1 MRCLTCLSVAV
12 GAALVAP
19 VAASAHGDRV
29 PVDQLASAWRFEAAP
44 IAVALLALA
53 LFARA
58 FVRLRR
64 RGRADHAN
72 WHHATLFGAGVLVAL
87 LALVSPLDAIGEE
100 YLLVAHM
107 GQHQLLLDLSPALVM
122 LGLRGPL
129 GAFLIP
135 PRVLRPLARNG
146 AVRAAFRFLTRWQ
159 VALVAFVGSIAAW
172 HVPGA
177 YEAALEHQWLHDLE
191 HLSFAFAGA
200 LLWLQIID
208 PGRRNELSRVGRVY
222 LGLTVLAAVH
232 LVVHPILLTGGVRYG
247 VYAHQDER
255 LLGLSATADQHWAAV
270 LMTVEELLVL
280 GTAILVLAWP
290 LLLRLTSALPPSA
303 SRDPE

>member
-1 MRCLTCLSVAV
+1 MRRLTFLPVAV
-12 GAALVAP
+12 GAALAAP
-19 VAASAHGDRV
+19 AAASAHDDLV
-29 PVDQLASAWRFEAAP
+29 PVDQLAGAWRFEAAP
-44 IAVALLALA
+44 IAVALLALV
-53 LFARA
+53 LFTQA

-64 RGRADHAN
+64 RGRADHAS
-72 WHHATLFGAGVLVAL
+72 WRHAALFGAGVAVAV

-129 GAFLIP
+129 GAFLLP
-135 PRVLRPLARNG
+135 APLLGPLARNR

-159 VALVAFVGSIAAW
+159 VALAAFVGSIAVW
-172 HVPGA
+172 YVPGA

-191 HLSFAFAGA
+191 HLSFAVAGA
-200 LLWLQIID
+200 LLWLQLVD
-208 PGRRNELSRVGRVY
+208 PARRNELSRAGRAY
-222 LGLTVLAAVH
+222 LGLAALGAVH

-247 VYAHQDER
+247 VYARQDER
-255 LLGLSATADQHWAAV
+255 LLGLSPSSDQHWAAV
-270 LMTVEELLVL
+270 LMTAEELLVL

-290 LLLRLTSALPPSA
+290 LLLRLTSPAE
-303 SRDPE
+303 SRPGAE